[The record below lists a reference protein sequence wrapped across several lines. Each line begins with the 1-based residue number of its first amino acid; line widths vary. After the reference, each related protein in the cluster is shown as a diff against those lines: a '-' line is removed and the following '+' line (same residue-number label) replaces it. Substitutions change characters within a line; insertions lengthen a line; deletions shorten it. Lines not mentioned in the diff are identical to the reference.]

1 MKNGYAYSQEDTA
14 KNNLERYMT
23 RKKTILV
30 VDDEEDIL
38 NLLDFN
44 LDKAGYATTLARN
57 GVEAIEI
64 AKRKA
69 LDLILLDVMLPGID
83 GVEVLK
89 RLKKNKE
96 SAGIPVIMLT
106 ARGEEI
112 DKVLGFELG
121 VEDYITKPFSPRE
134 LILRVRAILKRF
146 NKDKAP
152 GLKVLNFKE
161 VSIDLAGHRV
171 SIDGKALDLTS
182 TEYNL
187 LTALIEAD
195 GAVLTRDTLL
205 DRAWGVDC
213 YVLPRTVDVH
223 IKRLRSKMGS
233 GEKYIETVRGVG
245 YRIADSNI

>member
-1 MKNGYAYSQEDTA
+1 
-14 KNNLERYMT
+14 MT
-23 RKKTILV
+23 GKKTILA

-44 LDKAGYATTLARN
+44 LDKAGYGTVLARN
-57 GVEAIEI
+57 GTEAIEI
-64 AKRKA
+64 AKRKS

-89 RLKKNKE
+89 RLKKDKE

-106 ARGEEI
+106 ARGEEV

-146 NKDKAP
+146 NKDESP
-152 GLKVLNFKE
+152 GLKALNFKDI
-161 VSIDLAGHRV
+161 SIDLAGYRV
-171 SIDGKALDLTS
+171 SIAGKAVELTS
-182 TEYNL
+182 TEYDL
-187 LTALIEAD
+187 LRALIEAG

-205 DRAWGVDC
+205 DKAWGVDC

-223 IKRLRSKMGS
+223 IKRLRAKMGD
-233 GEKYIETVRGVG
+233 
-245 YRIADSNI
+245 AQQ